1 MKSAEQ
7 NKHLDNSQQPLGGT
21 FSGLGNAFKLAF
33 EQSGQV
39 QCIINL
45 EGRMLASNNKALALV
60 GAEHHKYLAGKRIWN
75 APWWRPEQ
83 GPLIRELFKHACEGR
98 LIERDLEIGVQGSLP
113 KPYHLSFTPI
123 LNVFHDPAAILLEAY
138 PIDLKRGQFSHG
150 QSTDPLT
157 GLADKS
163 YLKTYLEDIIH
174 TSKNDPSHSFA
185 LLSIKVDSLSS
196 ITNLFGQAIGD
207 SFIINL
213 ARKFRSNTRDGDIVA
228 RVEEDAFVI
237 VLDNL
242 QVTQNAQ
249 DFAQRCLKFLEAE
262 CQVGETHLNV
272 GAHIGIAFGD
282 GGTNSD
288 KLLDQAAEA
297 LGQAQLSNKSIV
309 VYGIDKLEPH

>member
-1 MKSAEQ
+1 MKSPAQ
-7 NKHLDNSQQPLGGT
+7 NKNLESSQQAIGGT

-45 EGRMLASNNKALALV
+45 EGRILAANTKALKLI
-60 GAEHHKYLAGKRIWN
+60 GEEHHKQLLGKRIWN

-83 GPLIRELFKHACEGR
+83 GVLIQELFKQASEGH
-98 LIERDLEIGVQGSLP
+98 LMERDLDIGPQGSLP
-113 KPYHLSFTPI
+113 KPYHLSFAPI
-123 LNVFHDPAAILLEAY
+123 LNVFHTPAAILLEAY
-138 PIDLKRGQFSHG
+138 PIDLKRSPLYSG
-150 QSTDPLT
+150 QSSDSLT

-163 YLKTYLEDIIH
+163 YLKTYLEDVIH
-174 TSKNDPSHSFA
+174 TSKNDPGHSFA
-185 LLSIKVDSLSS
+185 LLYIQIESLSS

-213 ARKFRSNTRDGDIVA
+213 ARKFRANTRDGDIVA
-228 RVEEDAFVI
+228 RLAEDAFVI

-242 QVTQNAQ
+242 QVTQNAH

-272 GAHIGIAFGD
+272 SAHIGIAFGD

-288 KLLDQAAEA
+288 KLLSQSLDA
-297 LGQAQLSNKSIV
+297 LTQAQQTRRNIV